1 MDYSECNVCII
12 CDHDLEEYK
21 DRDEWV
27 CCPFC
32 GFTGLKSKD
41 RGIKR

>member
-1 MDYSECNVCII
+1 MNYDELKECMV

-21 DRDEWV
+21 DRSEWV

-32 GFTGLKSKD
+32 GFVGDKQ
-41 RGIKR
+41 